1 MIREAKEQ
9 DLRSI
14 LEIYNDAVLTTS
26 ATFDLE
32 PVSFEARKAWFCEHG
47 GKYPLVV
54 AEIEGKVVGYSCV
67 SPYAKKAGYSKT
79 VELSVYVHKSYR
91 NKGIGK
97 LLVSEIIERSR
108 KLGYHAI
115 VSGISGSNYGSE
127 ILHRKAGFELRGYM
141 KQIGYKFSSWQDVAF
156 YELIL

>member
-1 MIREAKEQ
+1 MIRDATEQ
-9 DLRSI
+9 DLRPI
-14 LEIYNDAVLTTS
+14 LEIYNDAILTTS

-32 PVSFEARKAWFCEHG
+32 PVSLEARRVWFYDHG
-47 GKYPLVV
+47 EQYSLVV
-54 AEIEGKVVGYSCV
+54 AEIGGIVLGYCCV

-79 VELSVYVHKSYR
+79 VELSVYVHRNHR

-97 LLVSEIIERSR
+97 SLVSEIIKRSR
-108 KLGYHAI
+108 KLGYDAI

-127 ILHRKAGFELRGYM
+127 ILHRKAGFELRGYL
-141 KQIGYKFSSWQDVAF
+141 KQLGYKFSSWQDVAF